1 MNAPAASCPSLS
13 LALPFLDA
21 AQIPNFFSSAEIF
34 SVLGQVAL
42 SFWFAVHFVAVDF
55 CLFVCFEIVIAPPAA
70 PTQLEINEISGDLN
84 VNKYGEV
91 ELRGHGLVVGLAVL
105 C

>member
-1 MNAPAASCPSLS
+1 MLCGCG
-13 LALPFLDA
+13 F
-21 AQIPNFFSSAEIF
+21 
-34 SVLGQVAL
+34 
-42 SFWFAVHFVAVDF
+42 
-55 CLFVCFEIVIAPPAA
+55 LFVCFEIVVAPPAA
-70 PTQLEINEISGDLN
+70 PTQMEINGISEDLN

>member
-1 MNAPAASCPSLS
+1 MLF
-13 LALPFLDA
+13 ALWLW
-21 AQIPNFFSSAEIF
+21 IF
-34 SVLGQVAL
+34 V
-42 SFWFAVHFVAVDF
+42 

-70 PTQLEINEISGDLN
+70 PTQLEINGISGDVN